1 MSLRAELVRLGLR
14 WFVKRKIGPATTL
27 EALRRQDAFLE
38 RLVPPPPKGMQAT
51 HVDLDG
57 VKAVAVVTPASHGG
71 RLVLYLHGGGHVSGS
86 PALYGDFTWRIA
98 AATRARTVILDHRLA
113 PEHPFPAALDDAVT
127 AYRALVADGA
137 DPRRMA
143 VLGESSGGGL
153 VLAMLL
159 KLRDEGCHLP
169 AAAVA
174 LSPGPISRSPAV
186 PCSET
191 PRPIRC
197 CEARRARG
205 SRAIISPAPILARRM
220 RRRFTPTRPDCRR
233 RSSKSAATRSSSMIP
248 CAWRSGCA
256 PPDVRSNSKY
266 GRECR
271 TLGRSGRG
279 SFRKRERPS
288 SASAPSCGAR

>member
-38 RLVPPPPKGMQAT
+38 RLVPPPPKGTQAT

-86 PALYGDFTWRIA
+86 PALYSDFTWRIA

-127 AYRALVADGA
+127 AYQALVADGA

-153 VLAMLL
+153 VLAQ
-159 KLRDEGCHLP
+159 
-169 AAAVA
+169 AA
-174 LSPGPISRSPAV
+174 
-186 PCSET
+186 
-191 PRPIRC
+191 
-197 CEARRARG
+197 
-205 SRAIISPAPILARRM
+205 
-220 RRRFTPTRPDCRR
+220 
-233 RSSKSAATRSSSMIP
+233 
-248 CAWRSGCA
+248 
-256 PPDVRSNSKY
+256 
-266 GRECR
+266 
-271 TLGRSGRG
+271 
-279 SFRKRERPS
+279 
-288 SASAPSCGAR
+288 

>member
-27 EALRRQDAFLE
+27 EVLRRQDAFLE
-38 RLVPPPPKGMQAT
+38 RLLPPPPKGTQAT

-86 PALYGDFTWRIA
+86 
-98 AATRARTVILDHRLA
+98 
-113 PEHPFPAALDDAVT
+113 AALDDAVT

-159 KLRDEGCHLP
+159 KLRDEGFHLP

-174 LSPGPISRSPAV
+174 L
-186 PCSET
+186 
-191 PRPIRC
+191 
-197 CEARRARG
+197 
-205 SRAIISPAPILARRM
+205 
-220 RRRFTPTRPDCRR
+220 
-233 RSSKSAATRSSSMIP
+233 
-248 CAWRSGCA
+248 
-256 PPDVRSNSKY
+256 
-266 GRECR
+266 
-271 TLGRSGRG
+271 
-279 SFRKRERPS
+279 
-288 SASAPSCGAR
+288 

>member
-14 WFVKRKIGPATTL
+14 WFVKRKIGPASTL

-38 RLVPPPPKGMQAT
+38 RLVPPPPKGTQAT

-159 KLRDEGCHLP
+159 KLRDEGFYLP
-169 AAAVA
+169 TAAVA
-174 LSPGPISRSPAV
+174 LYGATPLHIGVATVAKRAMPGVAKALPEVLAVRATPRAGARSP
-186 PCSET
+186 P
-191 PRPIRC
+191 
-197 CEARRARG
+197 
-205 SRAIISPAPILARRM
+205 
-220 RRRFTPTRPDCRR
+220 
-233 RSSKSAATRSSSMIP
+233 
-248 CAWRSGCA
+248 
-256 PPDVRSNSKY
+256 
-266 GRECR
+266 
-271 TLGRSGRG
+271 
-279 SFRKRERPS
+279 
-288 SASAPSCGAR
+288 

>member
-27 EALRRQDAFLE
+27 EALRRQDAFLN
-38 RLVPPPPKGMQAT
+38 RLVPPPPKGTQAT

-57 VKAVAVVTPASHGG
+57 VKAVAVVTLASLGG

-127 AYRALVADGA
+127 AYRALVAGGV
-137 DPRRMA
+137 DPRRMV

-159 KLRDEGCHLP
+159 KLRDEGFRLP

-174 LSPGPISRSPAV
+174 LRRLGSSTIETASLAWQGNIDPKHLQAV
-186 PCSET
+186 EPNT
-191 PRPIRC
+191 RLQ
-197 CEARRARG
+197 RR
-205 SRAIISPAPILARRM
+205 
-220 RRRFTPTRPDCRR
+220 
-233 RSSKSAATRSSSMIP
+233 
-248 CAWRSGCA
+248 
-256 PPDVRSNSKY
+256 
-266 GRECR
+266 
-271 TLGRSGRG
+271 
-279 SFRKRERPS
+279 
-288 SASAPSCGAR
+288 

>member
-14 WFVKRKIGPATTL
+14 WFVKRKIGPAITL

-38 RLVPPPPKGMQAT
+38 RLVPPPPKGTQAT

-57 VKAVAVVTPASHGG
+57 VKAVAVVTPASHRG

-86 PALYGDFTWRIA
+86 LALYGDFTWRIA

-159 KLRDEGCHLP
+159 KLREE
-169 AAAVA
+169 VA
-174 LSPGPISRSPAV
+174 FICRPRPSRFRPGPISRLPAV

-205 SRAIISPAPILARRM
+205 SRAITSPAPILARRM

-248 CAWRSGCA
+248 CA
-256 PPDVRSNSKY
+256 
-266 GRECR
+266 
-271 TLGRSGRG
+271 
-279 SFRKRERPS
+279 
-288 SASAPSCGAR
+288 

>member
-38 RLVPPPPKGMQAT
+38 RLVPPPPKGTKAT

-113 PEHPFPAALDDAVT
+113 PEHPNPAALDDAVT

-159 KLRDEGCHLP
+159 KLRDEGFHLP

-174 LSPGPISRSPAV
+174 LSPWTDLALTGNSLQRNA
-186 PCSET
+186 
-191 PRPIRC
+191 
-197 CEARRARG
+197 EADPMLRGTEGAR
-205 SRAIISPAPILARRM
+205 LARDRKS
-220 RRRFTPTRPDCRR
+220 TRLN
-233 RSSKSAATRSSSMIP
+233 SSHLVISYAVFCLK
-248 CAWRSGCA
+248 
-256 PPDVRSNSKY
+256 K
-266 GRECR
+266 
-271 TLGRSGRG
+271 
-279 SFRKRERPS
+279 
-288 SASAPSCGAR
+288 